1 MSRSVLVIDDSG
13 LTRRNLRNILE
24 RAGFTVS
31 EAPDGMAA
39 IERYF
44 IDKPDVVFLDLVM
57 TGMYGLD
64 VLTKLRELDAEAR
77 VVVISADI
85 QTPSREAAQAAG
97 AAAFLNK
104 PVDECEVLRTLEIVL
119 GGGRVWS

>member
-1 MSRSVLVIDDSG
+1 MSKRVLVIDDSG

-39 IERYF
+39 LERYF
-44 IDKPDVVFLDLVM
+44 VDKPDVVFLDLVM

-64 VLTKLRELDAEAR
+64 VLTKLRELDGDAR

-85 QTPSREAAQAAG
+85 QTPTREAAEAAG
-97 AAAFLNK
+97 ASAFLNK
-104 PVDECEVLRTLEIVL
+104 PVDEREVLRTLDTVL
-119 GGGRVWS
+119 AGGRLWS

>member
-1 MSRSVLVIDDSG
+1 MSKSVLVIDDSG

-24 RAGFTVS
+24 RAGFAVS

-39 IERYF
+39 LERYF
-44 IDKPDVVFLDLVM
+44 VDKPDVVFLDLVM
-57 TGMYGLD
+57 TGMYGLE
-64 VLTKLRELDAEAR
+64 VLSKLRELDPEAR

-85 QTPSREAAQAAG
+85 QTPSREAAEAAG

-104 PVDECEVLRTLEIVL
+104 PVDEREVLRTLETVL
-119 GGGRVWS
+119 AGGRAWS

>member
-1 MSRSVLVIDDSG
+1 MSKSVLVIDDSG

-24 RAGFTVS
+24 RAGFSVS

-39 IERYF
+39 LERYF
-44 IDKPDVVFLDLVM
+44 VDKPDVVFLDLVM
-57 TGMYGLD
+57 TGMYGLE
-64 VLTKLRELDAEAR
+64 VLGKLRELDPEAR

-85 QTPSREAAQAAG
+85 QTPSREAAEAAG

-104 PVDECEVLRTLEIVL
+104 PVDEREVLRTLETVL
-119 GGGRVWS
+119 TGGRAWS

>member
-1 MSRSVLVIDDSG
+1 MSKRVLVIDDSG

-39 IERYF
+39 LERYF
-44 IDKPDVVFLDLVM
+44 VDKPDVVFLDLVM

-64 VLTKLRELDAEAR
+64 VLVKLRELDAEAR

-85 QTPSREAAQAAG
+85 QTPSRDAAEAAG
-97 AAAFLNK
+97 AAAFLHK
-104 PVDECEVLRTLEIVL
+104 PVDEREVLRTLETVL
-119 GGGRVWS
+119 AGGRVWS

>member
-1 MSRSVLVIDDSG
+1 MSKRVLVIDDSG

-24 RAGFTVS
+24 RAGFTVT

-64 VLTKLRELDAEAR
+64 VLTKLRELDTEAR

-104 PVDECEVLRTLEIVL
+104 PVDEREVLRTLETVL
-119 GGGRVWS
+119 AGGRVWS

>member
-1 MSRSVLVIDDSG
+1 MSKRVLVIDDSG

-39 IERYF
+39 LERYF
-44 IDKPDVVFLDLVM
+44 VDKPDVVFLDLVM

-64 VLTKLRELDAEAR
+64 VLSKLRELDGDAR

-85 QTPSREAAQAAG
+85 QTPTREAAEAAG
-97 AAAFLNK
+97 ASAFLNK
-104 PVDECEVLRTLEIVL
+104 PVDEREVLRTLDTVL
-119 GGGRVWS
+119 AGGRLWS

>member
-1 MSRSVLVIDDSG
+1 MSKHVLVIDDSG

-39 IERYF
+39 LERYF
-44 IDKPDVVFLDLVM
+44 VDKPDVVFLDLVM

-64 VLTKLRELDAEAR
+64 VLTKLRELDEDAR

-85 QTPSREAAQAAG
+85 QTPTREAAEAAG
-97 AAAFLNK
+97 ASAFLNK
-104 PVDECEVLRTLEIVL
+104 PVDEREVLRTLDTVL
-119 GGGRVWS
+119 AGGRLWS

>member
-1 MSRSVLVIDDSG
+1 MSKHVLVIDDSG

-39 IERYF
+39 LERYF
-44 IDKPDVVFLDLVM
+44 VDKPDVVFLDLVM

-64 VLTKLRELDAEAR
+64 VLTKLRELDEDAR

-85 QTPSREAAQAAG
+85 QTPTREAAEAAG
-97 AAAFLNK
+97 ASAFLNK
-104 PVDECEVLRTLEIVL
+104 PVDEREVLRTLDAVL
-119 GGGRVWS
+119 AGGRLWN

>member
-1 MSRSVLVIDDSG
+1 MSKSVLVIDDSG

-39 IERYF
+39 LERYF
-44 IDKPDVVFLDLVM
+44 VDKPDVVFLDLVM
-57 TGMYGLD
+57 TGMYGLE
-64 VLTKLRELDAEAR
+64 VLGKLRELDPQAR

-85 QTPSREAAQAAG
+85 QTPSREAAEAAG

-104 PVDECEVLRTLEIVL
+104 PVDEREVLRTLDTVL
-119 GGGRVWS
+119 AGGRAWS

>member
-1 MSRSVLVIDDSG
+1 MSKRVLVIDDSG
-13 LTRRNLRNILE
+13 LTRRNLRHILE

-39 IERYF
+39 LERYF
-44 IDKPDVVFLDLVM
+44 VDKPDVVFLDLVM

-64 VLTKLRELDAEAR
+64 VLTKLRQLDSDAR

-85 QTPSREAAQAAG
+85 QTPTREAAEVAG
-97 AAAFLNK
+97 ASGFLNK
-104 PVDECEVLRTLEIVL
+104 PVDEREVLRTLDTVL
-119 GGGRVWS
+119 AGGRAWS

>member
-1 MSRSVLVIDDSG
+1 MSKRVLVIDDSG

-39 IERYF
+39 LERYF
-44 IDKPDVVFLDLVM
+44 VDKPDVVFLDLVM

-64 VLTKLRELDAEAR
+64 VLTKLRELDSDAR
-77 VVVISADI
+77 GVVFSADI
-85 QTPSREAAQAAG
+85 LTPTREAAEVAG
-97 AAAFLNK
+97 ASAFLNK
-104 PVDECEVLRTLEIVL
+104 PVDEREVLRTLDTVL
-119 GGGRVWS
+119 AGGRAWS

>member
-1 MSRSVLVIDDSG
+1 MSKSVLVIDDSG

-39 IERYF
+39 LERYF
-44 IDKPDVVFLDLVM
+44 VDKPDVVFLDLVM
-57 TGMYGLD
+57 TGMYGLE
-64 VLTKLRELDAEAR
+64 VLGKLRELDPQAR

-85 QTPSREAAQAAG
+85 QTPSREAAEAAG

-104 PVDECEVLRTLEIVL
+104 PVDEREVLSTLETVL
-119 GGGRVWS
+119 AGGRAWS

>member
-1 MSRSVLVIDDSG
+1 MSKRVLVIDDSG

>member
-1 MSRSVLVIDDSG
+1 MSKSVLVIDDSG

-24 RAGFTVS
+24 RAGFTVT

-39 IERYF
+39 LERYF
-44 IDKPDVVFLDLVM
+44 VDKPDVVFLDLVM
-57 TGMYGLD
+57 TGMYGLE
-64 VLTKLRELDAEAR
+64 VLTKLRELDPEAR

-85 QTPSREAAQAAG
+85 QTPSREAAEAAG

-104 PVDECEVLRTLEIVL
+104 PVDEREVLRTLETVL
-119 GGGRVWS
+119 AGGRAWS